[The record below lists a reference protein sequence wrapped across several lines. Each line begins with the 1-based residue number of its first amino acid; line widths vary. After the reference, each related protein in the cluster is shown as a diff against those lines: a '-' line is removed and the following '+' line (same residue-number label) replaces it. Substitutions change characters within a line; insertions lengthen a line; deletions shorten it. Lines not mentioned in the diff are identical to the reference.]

1 MKNSYNLETSG
12 VINLSVDVRP
22 LCFNSKFNAELEM
35 SNLSLRNEGKK
46 MLCSIDFLI
55 NFFNE
60 EDPREFATVRIV
72 DPNVYIHNLSDSV
85 EFVMQDDCVEIETIN
100 ASSESSDICDAL
112 NEDFKV
118 QVVFEGIQSEF
129 TPVSKRSNK
138 EIDANLMHLFFL
150 HESLL
155 FPLHLHRSMI

>member
-22 LCFNSKFNAELEM
+22 LCFNIKFNATLEQ
-35 SNLSLRNEGKK
+35 SNLSLRNEGKR
-46 MLCSIDFLI
+46 MFCAIDFLI

-60 EDPREFATVRIV
+60 EDPREFATIRIV

-85 EFVMQDDCVEIETIN
+85 EFTVSDDCVEIETIK
-100 ASSESSDICDAL
+100 ASREPSDIYEAL

-118 QVVFEGIQSEF
+118 QVVFEGI
-129 TPVSKRSNK
+129 
-138 EIDANLMHLFFL
+138 
-150 HESLL
+150 
-155 FPLHLHRSMI
+155 

>member
-22 LCFNSKFNAELEM
+22 MSFNQKFNATLES

-46 MLCSIDFLI
+46 MLCSVDFLI

-60 EDPREFATVRIV
+60 EDPREFATIRIV

-85 EFVMQDDCVEIETIN
+85 EFTVSDDCVEIETIK
-100 ASSESSDICDAL
+100 ASREPSDFYDAL
-112 NEDFKV
+112 RDYFKV
-118 QVVFEGIQSEF
+118 QVVFEGI
-129 TPVSKRSNK
+129 
-138 EIDANLMHLFFL
+138 
-150 HESLL
+150 
-155 FPLHLHRSMI
+155 